1 MSRPSSQPSPPEG
14 RRRKTTLR
22 KERHLHRRLDSI
34 GTALGLLGVLV
45 VIASVVARLG
55 GHYYLFGT
63 ESRAWLIGGIALMVM
78 ACLAKLHV
86 LTQDRLTR

>member
-1 MSRPSSQPSPPEG
+1 MNRM
-14 RRRKTTLR
+14 
-22 KERHLHRRLDSI
+22 LDSI

-45 VIASVVARLG
+45 VIASVAARLG

-63 ESRAWLIGGIALMVM
+63 ESRAWLIGGIALIVM

-86 LTQDRLTR
+86 LTRDRLTR